1 MRYAYRT
8 ALEKSLQK
16 NPNEYSVAKLITQDV
31 EPAVQ
36 KVVETKL
43 HDFGAGARLACS
55 GLPDMAQYK
64 HKHLQ
69 KGWTKWRDKLT
80 C

>member
-16 NPNEYSVAKLITQDV
+16 IPMNTLWLLITQDV

-36 KVVETKL
+36 KVVE
-43 HDFGAGARLACS
+43 AVA
-55 GLPDMAQYK
+55 
-64 HKHLQ
+64 
-69 KGWTKWRDKLT
+69 
-80 C
+80 

>member
-1 MRYAYRT
+1 MNT
-8 ALEKSLQK
+8 LWPSSL
-16 NPNEYSVAKLITQDV
+16 PQDV

-36 KVVETKL
+36 KVVEAKL
-43 HDFGAGARLACS
+43 HDFGAVGKARLP

-64 HKHLQ
+64 THKHLQ